1 MRKSFRKTVLLLG
14 TWALVLA
21 LLPLGGVTRAPAAR
35 AAEDGI
41 NRAALFHDSHDDLYR
56 TPLGAVPTQ
65 SRVTLR
71 LRTAADNVDAVILRL
86 WDDFAQEQTLLPMQR
101 VATTPQ
107 GYDLW
112 EAAFDVGKSPTLY
125 WYRFIVRKGNET
137 LYYEDDS
144 RVGPDET
151 YDPANEGGAGAV
163 YETSPD
169 LSWQISVYA
178 ADYYTPQWMRDA
190 VVYQIFPDRFR
201 NGDPTNDPADGELT
215 FYDGQRSVF
224 HETWNEPPLDPRQPG
239 PYHGRWNVD
248 FFGGDLAG
256 VIEKLDYL
264 QALGVTAIYFNPIFE
279 ARSNHRYDTADYKR
293 IDPMLGD
300 LETFRELVEE
310 AQKRG
315 IVIVLDGVFNH
326 MSSDSPFFDRY
337 RRYEAIGACE
347 SLDSPYRNW
356 FFFVPPKGQ
365 QPSPCVD
372 NPQGATYYISWAGF
386 DSIPKINNENP
397 GPRLYFY
404 LGRNS
409 VVNTWGREGIFGW
422 RLDVGGDID
431 SGPESDFWEGF
442 RVAVR
447 NTNPEAVIIGEEWGN
462 ASRWLLGDEWDA
474 VMNYRLRIG
483 ILGFV
488 RQTDFHDNDSV
499 GDRTIRALTPAQ
511 FDAILRDIAS
521 DYPPMAFHA
530 MMNVLGTHDTS
541 RLFFVVE
548 DTQHQKLAALLQFAL
563 PGAPTIYYG
572 DEIALNAPSVDDG
585 GTVQDDP
592 YNRAP
597 YPWPDT
603 EGDAYG
609 PPDEDMLA
617 FYQQLAALRHANPAL
632 REGELITLRADTER
646 GVYAFLRLDRAAG
659 NVALVV
665 LNNSDQPQR
674 VSLQTMFR
682 LPAGLTL
689 QPTFGGQPIS
699 TDAGFVV
706 LDVPA
711 LGGNIWT
718 ATAPTLFSAPP
729 TPANVDAQGQNGAV
743 TLRWDAVP
751 EADYYLVYRSPVAEG
766 GFERVSWIVEEPQ
779 YTDTDVTNGYRTYYA
794 VAAVSAAGVVGEL
807 SAAVPAI
814 PSAPIQATAYLMDD
828 QPQEVTLHYGS
839 AATVRA
845 SVRVEGMTEAE
856 GAAPG
861 VRAEAALAPA
871 EESIPAEDWVPM
883 QYVGEQDGADVYEAH
898 IPLEMAGD
906 FVLIARF
913 SSSAGESWTV
923 ATRKDGTFPPLHVSA
938 PQDTE
943 PPAPP
948 AAAQIA
954 EASLKGVLVSWEASP
969 SEDVAAYRLYRTE
982 GRETQTIADVPA
994 DGALQ
999 YFDRAVTAGSRYSY
1013 SVTAVDAA
1021 LNESEPTEAGEA
1033 RVQRR
1038 GIPVTF
1044 NVTVPDYTQEGP
1056 GKLYIAGDFG
1066 TDALPFWDPAGLEMT
1081 QIDEQHWT
1089 ITLELPEG
1097 TNIEYKYVRGTWNAV
1112 EKGPECEEIANRRL
1126 KVEVPTGE
1134 ASLTVDDVV
1143 AKWRDLDKCG

>member
-1 MRKSFRKTVLLLG
+1 MRKSLKKTVLLFGITVL
-14 TWALVLA
+14 LLA
-21 LLPLGGVTRAPAAR
+21 LMPLGGLRPSPIAR
-35 AAEDGI
+35 AAEGGI
-41 NRAALFHDSHDDLYR
+41 NRAALFHDSRDDLFR
-56 TPLGAVPTQ
+56 TPLGAVPTG

-71 LRTAADNVDAVILRL
+71 LRAAAYDLDAVTLRL
-86 WDDFAQEQTLLPMQR
+86 WNDFAQEQTLLPMQR

-112 EAAFDVGKSPTLY
+112 EAQFDVGKSPTIY
-125 WYRFIVRKGNET
+125 WYRFIVRKGSET

-151 YDPANEGGAGAV
+151 YYPANEGGTGAV
-163 YETSPD
+163 YEASPD

-178 ADYYTPQWMRDA
+178 PDYYTPEWMRNA

-201 NGDPTNDPADGELT
+201 NGDPTNDPADGELV
-215 FYDGQRSVF
+215 FYDGLRSIF
-224 HETWNEPPLDPRQPG
+224 HETWNEPPVDPRQPG

-293 IDPMLGD
+293 IDPTLGD
-300 LETFRELVEE
+300 LETFRTLVAE

-315 IVIVLDGVFNH
+315 MVIILDGVFNH

-337 RRYEAIGACE
+337 RRYEELGACE

-356 FFFVPPKGQ
+356 FFFVPPKGL

-431 SGPESDFWEGF
+431 SGPESDYWEGF

-447 NTNPEAVIIGEEWGN
+447 NANPKAVIIGEEWGN
-462 ASRWLLGDEWDA
+462 ASRWLLGKEWDA
-474 VMNYRLRIG
+474 VMNYRLRTG
-483 ILGFV
+483 ILGFA

-511 FDAILRDIAS
+511 FDALLRDIAS

-548 DTQHQKLAALLQFAL
+548 DAQHQKLAALLQFAL

-572 DEIALNAPSVDDG
+572 DEVALNAPSVDDG

-597 YPWPDT
+597 YPWPDA
-603 EGDAYG
+603 EGDTYTA
-609 PPDEDMLA
+609 DADMLV

-632 REGELITLRADTER
+632 REGELITLRADDER
-646 GVYAFLRLDRAAG
+646 GVYAFARVDRAAG

-682 LPAGLTL
+682 LPTGLTL
-689 QPTFGGQPIS
+689 QPAFGGEPLN

-706 LDVPA
+706 VDVPA
-711 LGGNIWT
+711 LGGNVWT
-718 ATAPTLFSAPP
+718 ATAEAPFSVPPAP
-729 TPANVDAQGQNGAV
+729 AQVDAQGQNGRV
-743 TLRWDAVP
+743 VLRWDAVP
-751 EADYYLVYRSPVAEG
+751 DADYYLVYRSPVEQG
-766 GFERVSWIVEEPQ
+766 GFERTSWIVDGTQ
-779 YTDTDVTNGYRTYYA
+779 YTDADVTNGYRYYYA

-807 SAAVPAI
+807 SAPVPAI
-814 PSAPIQATAYLMDD
+814 PSAPIQAAAYLMDE
-828 QPQEVTLHYGS
+828 QPQETTLRYGA

-845 SVRVEGMTEAE
+845 AVWIEGATEAD

-861 VRAEAALAPA
+861 VRAEAVLAPA
-871 EESIPAEDWVPM
+871 DAGIPTEGWVRM
-883 QYVGEQDGADVYEAH
+883 EYAGEHDGADVYEAR
-898 IPLEMAGD
+898 IPLVAAGD
-906 FVLIARF
+906 YVQIVRF

-923 ATRKDGTFPPLHVSA
+923 AARDDGTFPPLHVSA
-938 PQDTE
+938 PDDTE
-943 PPAPP
+943 VPAPP

-954 EASLKGVLVSWEASP
+954 EASLKGVLLTWEASP
-969 SEDVAAYRLYRTE
+969 SEDVAAYRIYRTE
-982 GRETQTIADVPA
+982 GRETHPIADVPA
-994 DGALQ
+994 DADLQ
-999 YFDRAVTAGSRYSY
+999 YFDRAVSAGGHYSY
-1013 SVTAVDAA
+1013 SVTAIDAA
-1021 LNESEPTEAGEA
+1021 LNESAPTEAGEA

-1056 GKLYIAGDFG
+1056 GDLYIAGDFG
-1066 TDALPFWDPAGLEMT
+1066 TDALPFWDPAGLVMT
-1081 QIDEQHWT
+1081 QLDAQHWT

-1097 TNIEYKYVRGTWNAV
+1097 ANIEYKYVRGTWNAV

-1134 ASLTVDDVV
+1134 SSLTVDDVV